1 MHIKR
6 YLAGSVNDIGQ
17 SIALGVGEKPE
28 AATDTALE
36 YEIGRVSV
44 DLVAYD
50 FDTER
55 LIFKATVT
63 EEFDGV
69 IHEVGLYS
77 MDSSNAGAFGSR
89 ILTSFDSETE
99 VWTSAA
105 GPTIFTTENTRVGND
120 SLTLIPAAGG
130 FVTAENTDVNV
141 DLSENSGADQ
151 FSVAFYCADSNLAN
165 LSINFYTDSLNYY
178 TVSVPNELIVA
189 GFNIA
194 RVAKDAAVASGT
206 PTWSSITSI
215 GVTANAKVAG
225 SATVNLEGIRIED
238 VDTVDI
244 DYVLVSRAVL
254 DTPFVKVSGRTQD
267 IEFPLEVAISG

>member
-17 SIALGVGEKPE
+17 SLALGVGQKPE
-28 AATDTALE
+28 ASTDTALE
-36 YEIGRVSV
+36 YEIGRVSI

-77 MDSSNAGAFGSR
+77 MEGSNAGAFGSR
-89 ILTSFDSETE
+89 TLASFDSETE
-99 VWTSAA
+99 VWTSDT
-105 GPTIFTTENTRVGND
+105 GPTIFTTENTRIGGD
-120 SLTLIPAAGG
+120 SLTLTPAASG
-130 FVTAENTDVNV
+130 FVTAGNADVNV

-165 LSINFYTDSLNYY
+165 LSINFHTDSLNYY
-178 TVSVPNELIVA
+178 TITIPNELIVE

-194 RVAKDAAVASGT
+194 RVAKDSAVATGT
-206 PTWSSITSI
+206 PTWDSIARI
-215 GVTANAKVAG
+215 DVTANAKVSG
-225 SATVNLEGIRIED
+225 SAVVNLEGIRIED